1 MKKLLIAVA
10 LTVSTLVHASFM
22 SGNDLVKLDKTT
34 LSGYIAGVVDV
45 ERIQDKHVI
54 CIHKDVTLGQMTD
67 LVQQYLKSTAQIR
80 HYS

>member
-1 MKKLLIAVA
+1 
-10 LTVSTLVHASFM
+10 M

-45 ERIQDKHVI
+45 ERIQDKPVI